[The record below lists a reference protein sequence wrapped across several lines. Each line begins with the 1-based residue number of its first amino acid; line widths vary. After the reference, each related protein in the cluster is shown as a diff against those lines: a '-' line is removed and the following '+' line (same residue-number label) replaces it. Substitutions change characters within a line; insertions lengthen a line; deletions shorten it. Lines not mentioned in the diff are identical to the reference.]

1 MAPVRKTPRIAKKI
15 PRKGKPAPDPDADLA
30 QRYPDWFALG
40 VVAVPAGWT
49 ALVDTLFEDLAAQ
62 LGKADRKALQIAAVR
77 ERAGQLT
84 VETYKAV
91 PAAQKL
97 IEAAG
102 AASIRVCQSCGAA
115 ARRREFSGWSATLCT
130 RCRKQWS
137 AMRIG

>member
-1 MAPVRKTPRIAKKI
+1 MPRIAKKI
-15 PRKGKPAPDPDADLA
+15 PRKGKPAPDPGADLA

-49 ALVDTLFEDLAAQ
+49 ALVDTLFQDLAAQ
-62 LGKADRKALQIAAVR
+62 LGKADRKAFLVAAVR

-84 VETYKAV
+84 VETYKPV
-91 PAAQKL
+91 PAAQEM
-97 IEAAG
+97 IEAAC
-102 AASIRVCQSCGAA
+102 AASTRVCQSCGAA